1 MKATILSN
9 GTVNDV
15 DFLIPYIKNTDLF
28 ICADGGARYAR
39 VLSVKPDVL
48 LGDFDSLDED
58 TLNYFKTIGTKIF
71 RYPVAK
77 NYTDTQLAI
86 DKAIEMGSNE
96 MVLLG
101 VIGSRLDH
109 TLANISMLYYL
120 YERGVKAEIVNE
132 NNRIIL
138 LKGENVLKGKK
149 GGTISFIP
157 FLGDVEKITLRGF
170 YYNLDEA
177 ELPKDIS
184 LGISNIFLGEEGYID
199 TGDDY
204 ILAIYSHDM

>member
-15 DFLIPYIKNTDLF
+15 DFLISYIKNTDLF

-77 NYTDTQLAI
+77 DYTDTQLAI

-138 LKGENVLKGKK
+138 LKGKNVLKGKK

-157 FLGDVEKITLRGF
+157 FLGDVKKITLRGF

>member
-1 MKATILSN
+1 
-9 GTVNDV
+9 
-15 DFLIPYIKNTDLF
+15 
-28 ICADGGARYAR
+28 
-39 VLSVKPDVL
+39 
-48 LGDFDSLDED
+48 
-58 TLNYFKTIGTKIF
+58 
-71 RYPVAK
+71 
-77 NYTDTQLAI
+77 
-86 DKAIEMGSNE
+86 MGSNE

-138 LKGENVLKGKK
+138 LKGKNVLKGKK

-157 FLGDVEKITLRGF
+157 FLGHVEKITLRGF